1 MLIFIIERW
10 SSMKC
15 FKWDQSLP
23 YFALEKTRII
33 FAELNEWYCQTR
45 TRSWSKRITK
55 HIHSIIILCRVIQSV
70 NTSHGRKASLFTDY
84 LNEQV
89 SKMHCP
95 SQLELTTH
103 LPASLSQDFSKF
115 QEPNPRI
122 KNIIFRAVFF
132 FPGKKSNP
140 CGVFKKHS
148 GWQVGKV
155 QSTRLFLSNQ
165 KNPLPTTRQGTEFS
179 TLCLK
184 EHSYRP
190 LSRWDHVPLG
200 YCLSHRPGAFFWSKE
215 MAMTKSQRFV
225 YVRVV
230 WIFGSPFMGRIGAFV
245 CVLKYIVFVCVC
257 VSDVLRRWM
266 LYNILYTRID
276 MQLAWISKRSSRTC
290 RTFFLCLD
298 EICNSSLH
306 SCVIPCPFF

>member
-1 MLIFIIERW
+1 MFIIERW

-70 NTSHGRKASLFTDY
+70 NTSHGRKASLFTNY

-165 KNPLPTTRQGTEFS
+165 KNPLPVTCPTRNGVFNS
-179 TLCLK
+179 L
-184 EHSYRP
+184 
-190 LSRWDHVPLG
+190 
-200 YCLSHRPGAFFWSKE
+200 SKE
-215 MAMTKSQRFV
+215 AFLSAPFKMRSCTSWILPFTQAWRIFLEQRN
-225 YVRVV
+225 
-230 WIFGSPFMGRIGAFV
+230 GN
-245 CVLKYIVFVCVC
+245 
-257 VSDVLRRWM
+257 D
-266 LYNILYTRID
+266 
-276 MQLAWISKRSSRTC
+276 
-290 RTFFLCLD
+290 
-298 EICNSSLH
+298 
-306 SCVIPCPFF
+306 

>member
-1 MLIFIIERW
+1 
-10 SSMKC
+10 MKC

-103 LPASLSQDFSKF
+103 LPASLSQIFPSSRNQI
-115 QEPNPRI
+115 QEYH
-122 KNIIFRAVFF
+122 FRAVFF
-132 FPGKKSNP
+132 FPGKKIQPLGSINAVYFCP
-140 CGVFKKHS
+140 TKKNHC
-148 GWQVGKV
+148 
-155 QSTRLFLSNQ
+155 LS
-165 KNPLPTTRQGTEFS
+165 PVRQGTEFS

-215 MAMTKSQRFV
+215 MAMTKSQIEICLCQSFLNLWVTV
-225 YVRVV
+225 YGKDRC
-230 WIFGSPFMGRIGAFV
+230 ICLCFEIY
-245 CVLKYIVFVCVC
+245 CIFVCVC